1 MDQSGPNAGSN
12 IVGCWPAIHLGGWSI
27 PDRIQIER
35 IRYLCEK
42 CPKLEFDG
50 GQTDEGDPWCIVY
63 DREREQVV
71 LHISRIDR
79 RYVMVRPNYR
89 QPLTTALLSAAI
101 NVALDDLQRGGN
113 YRRTA

>member
-1 MDQSGPNAGSN
+1 MGLSRPNARSN
-12 IVGCWPAIHLGGWSI
+12 IVACWPPIHRSCWTN
-27 PDRIQIER
+27 PERVQIER
-35 IRYLCEK
+35 IRYWCDK

-71 LHISRIDR
+71 LHIARIDR
-79 RYVMVRPNYR
+79 RYVMVRPNHP

-101 NVALDDLQRGGN
+101 NVALDDLRRGGN